1 MKRKPLPSLP
11 RQVVF
16 PPYRPILALLAI
28 LLWLSAISP
37 PLAAAQEQVQQPSY
51 WQYTSSGRLHLAR
64 PVDVN
69 GDGVDEFIVIDDNN
83 RIDVISAS
91 GELLWSRIMPNRV
104 TALGVVN
111 LTDNGEMEPGIV
123 IGMPNQ
129 LIMLSA
135 EGDEIWRTAINPLDI
150 QSSLSG
156 VDETPGAEGQVQPP
170 VAVPAELAGLV
181 DSVSGLSQIVVLLE
195 SGELILL
202 DTSGNQIWRHTE
214 HASTELTA
222 SPQMLVTD
230 LDLDGQDEIILSV
243 FNPRRFGQLVLID
256 DRRVLWDLSLSRII
270 TDLEEIRFQEDSQ
283 PLIAV
288 STTSG
293 HVQLFDYL
301 RRRHWLRTLN
311 TPATSLAEIHLP
323 DQSLLAVGTD
333 TGLVTAFDEQGRS
346 VWSTHL
352 ADGADRKVLSLAST
366 IEVTNEHEPVLA
378 AVLESIDDRNSADI
392 ILLDGRG
399 KIKAK
404 ITDVETRDLTQFVDS
419 NHDQNNELLVPRFA
433 SLELVGMGVGN
444 TGNVQEWEYTLNAAP
459 AAALVTDL
467 NHDGYDELIVGTQD
481 GRLHSLSS
489 SRSINWLFDA
499 GDSIQALAILDHEDG
514 GDSSLVVAGS
524 SETESGESLS
534 WIQLREAQGE
544 RIWEYESESPISS
557 LIMADLMPG
566 GDPEIVAGTESGE
579 VIILSSQGGQ
589 IWRALAFLD
598 GKTVSHL
605 SFLHNTTI
613 PSVEIIAASEGRIV
627 GLDISNDDL
636 PQRLIASLSK
646 NITSL
651 LTLDEVDT
659 QAQDVKIVA
668 ITEDGRVHGLNL
680 AGDELSEWDWPVII
694 GSEITAVASN
704 SDVSDPEIPG
714 TQIPLLLGSKLGEIL
729 RIDIVDDRPLEYW
742 RVQGQRN
749 ITDVDWYDSNSDGN
763 PDVVLAGSQ
772 QGNVFLYDAADTSS
786 PVPAT
791 SPLQFTSAIFKVDS
805 LKRDVS
811 PLPDL
816 LVVGENGLVQL
827 FRNQENRPPLL
838 TNPQVRAELGQ
849 YSISIDVNDVEGDE
863 VEVGLEIKDPETGDW
878 LAEETQT
885 LGDGVGTVFW
895 ALPSPQAGLEGLIYR
910 IVFNDGFHTGTM
922 TPPPGPVPLLVAPL
936 VNIAPFALL
945 AIAASGL
952 ILAVVYARQS
962 QSPTARASRI
972 YNQMRE
978 DPSRTL
984 ILMEKHVSSE
994 KQPSLIPYIAS
1005 QARQADD
1012 KIVTNLADGLYILP
1026 EQPLSGMAIINQ
1038 ALKDIAE
1045 LDTQPMTGYARWS
1058 LMGQISEPL
1067 LDAPSVTEL
1076 NLLAPHLEQLAND
1089 LHADGRLFE
1098 MLDPIL
1104 SNLHDSERVDLA
1116 EDRLVYLYEA
1126 GVLLD
1131 DLKKHLPDYAPTL
1144 EHMLVSAI
1152 VRRWSGLVGAEI
1164 EDLQGRAELAIS
1176 LKTRRL
1182 VPGENTTIAV
1192 EIQNKGRAAAENLIA
1207 VLDKNPAFT
1216 ALVDRQQ
1223 IVYLPPGRAR
1233 ELAFTVTPSVGDRFR
1248 IAMTINYSDRSN
1260 QNKTAAFGDMVHLL
1274 PPVRDFSTITN
1285 PYTPGTPLRQ
1295 NSLLFFGREDLFEF
1309 IAENAGHR
1317 SYRNVIIL
1325 VGQRRTGKTSAL
1337 LRLEDHLPDNLFP
1350 VYIDCQSL
1358 GVVPGMPALL
1368 EEMAWAIS
1376 DTLGGRGI
1384 EVKVPELSAWQQD
1397 PTRLFQRQFLPYV
1410 NSLLPAGATLMLVFD
1425 EFEAFET
1432 LVAEGIL
1439 PSTFFTYLRHLMQHS
1454 EQLDF
1459 IFVGTRRLEEMT
1471 ADYWSVLF
1479 NIALYRKIGFLNE
1492 YAAMRLI
1499 TEPVAPNLIYD
1510 DLALDKI
1517 MRVTAGHPYFLQ
1529 LVCYTLVK
1537 QANLERSGYVT
1548 ISNVNSAVDE
1558 MLSLG
1563 EVHFAYIWQRSTVA
1577 ERTVLATVAHLMDH
1591 TIPFHPEEIVQRLQP
1606 YDIYLDPAELTGA
1619 LNSLV
1624 ERDIMRE
1631 VTEEAK
1637 SLFEM
1642 KLGLVSLWVAKNKS
1656 LSQLYAVDN
1665 NKTSARKRSE
1675 PLQLN

>member
-1 MKRKPLPSLP
+1 
-11 RQVVF
+11 
-16 PPYRPILALLAI
+16 
-28 LLWLSAISP
+28 
-37 PLAAAQEQVQQPSY
+37 
-51 WQYTSSGRLHLAR
+51 
-64 PVDVN
+64 N
-69 GDGVDEFIVIDDNN
+69 
-83 RIDVISAS
+83 
-91 GELLWSRIMPNRV
+91 
-104 TALGVVN
+104 
-111 LTDNGEMEPGIV
+111 
-123 IGMPNQ
+123 
-129 LIMLSA
+129 
-135 EGDEIWRTAINPLDI
+135 
-150 QSSLSG
+150 
-156 VDETPGAEGQVQPP
+156 
-170 VAVPAELAGLV
+170 
-181 DSVSGLSQIVVLLE
+181 
-195 SGELILL
+195 
-202 DTSGNQIWRHTE
+202 
-214 HASTELTA
+214 
-222 SPQMLVTD
+222 
-230 LDLDGQDEIILSV
+230 
-243 FNPRRFGQLVLID
+243 
-256 DRRVLWDLSLSRII
+256 
-270 TDLEEIRFQEDSQ
+270 
-283 PLIAV
+283 
-288 STTSG
+288 
-293 HVQLFDYL
+293 
-301 RRRHWLRTLN
+301 
-311 TPATSLAEIHLP
+311 
-323 DQSLLAVGTD
+323 
-333 TGLVTAFDEQGRS
+333 
-346 VWSTHL
+346 
-352 ADGADRKVLSLAST
+352 
-366 IEVTNEHEPVLA
+366 
-378 AVLESIDDRNSADI
+378 
-392 ILLDGRG
+392 
-399 KIKAK
+399 
-404 ITDVETRDLTQFVDS
+404 VETRELTQFVDS

-433 SLELVGMGVGN
+433 SLELLGMGVGN

-467 NHDGYDELIVGTQD
+467 NHDGYDELIIGTQD

-499 GDSIQALAILDHEDG
+499 GDSLQALAILDHAG
-514 GDSSLVVAGS
+514 GDDSNLVVAGS
-524 SETESGESLS
+524 SESEIGEAIN

-544 RIWEYESESPISS
+544 RIWEYETGSPISS
-557 LIMADLMPG
+557 LVVADIIQS
-566 GDPEIVAGTESGE
+566 GDPEIIAGSESGE
-579 VIILSSQGGQ
+579 VIILSSQGGL
-589 IWRALAFLD
+589 IWRALAFFD
-598 GKTVSHL
+598 GQPVNHL
-605 SFLHNTTI
+605 SSLYSTMV
-613 PSVEIIAASEGRIV
+613 PSGEIIASGGDKIV
-627 GLDISNDDL
+627 GIDITEEDL
-636 PQRLIASLSK
+636 LQRSIAKLPTV
-646 NITSL
+646 ITSL
-651 LTLDEVDT
+651 LTVDELEN
-659 QAQDVKIVA
+659 QAQDVRIIA
-668 ITEDGRVHGLNL
+668 ILEDGQVHGLNVD
-680 AGDELSEWDWPVII
+680 GDELSEWGWPVII
-694 GSEITAVASN
+694 GSEITAVSSSQVIA
-704 SDVSDPEIPG
+704 DPQIPG
-714 TQIPLLLGSKLGEIL
+714 TQIPLLLGSITGEIF
-729 RIDIVDDRPLEYW
+729 RFDIVNDRPLEYW

-749 ITDVDWYDSNSDGN
+749 ITDVHWYDSNSDGN
-763 PDVVLAGSQ
+763 PDVVLAGSR
-772 QGNVFLYDAADTSS
+772 QGNVYLYNAADTSS
-786 PVPAT
+786 PEPAT

-811 PLPDL
+811 PIPDL
-816 LVVGENGLVQL
+816 LVIGENGLVQL

-838 TNPQVRAELGQ
+838 TNPEVRAELGQ

-863 VEVGLEIKDPETGDW
+863 VEVGLELQDPETGDW

-895 ALPSPQAGLEGLIYR
+895 AFPSPQAGPEGLVYR
-910 IVFNDGFHTGTM
+910 IVFNDGFYTGTII
-922 TPPPGPVPLLVAPL
+922 PPPGPVPLLVAPL
-936 VNIAPFALL
+936 VNIAPFVLMAIVATGLLL
-945 AIAASGL
+945 AI
-952 ILAVVYARQS
+952 VYARQA
-962 QSPTARASRI
+962 QTPTARASRI
-972 YNQMRE
+972 YNQMRG

-984 ILMEKHVSSE
+984 ILMEKHVASE
-994 KQPSLIPYIAS
+994 KQPSLIPFIAS
-1005 QARQADD
+1005 HAREADD
-1012 KIVTNLADGLYILP
+1012 KIVTNLADGLYIFP
-1026 EQPLSGMAIINQ
+1026 EQPLSGVAIVNQ

-1045 LDTQPMTGYARWS
+1045 LNTTPMTGYVRWS
-1058 LMGQISEPL
+1058 LMGQISVPL
-1067 LDAPSVTEL
+1067 LDAPSITEL
-1076 NLLAPHLEQLAND
+1076 NLLAPLLEQLASE
-1089 LHADGRLFE
+1089 LQSDGKLFQ

-1104 SNLHDSERVDLA
+1104 TNLHDSERVDLA
-1116 EDRLVYLYEA
+1116 EDRLVYLNEA
-1126 GVLLD
+1126 GVSLD
-1131 DLKKHLPDYAPTL
+1131 ELKKRLLDYAPTV
-1144 EHMLVSAI
+1144 EHMMVSSI

-1216 ALVDRQQ
+1216 ALIDRQQ

-1233 ELAFTVTPSVGDRFR
+1233 ELNFAVTPNVGDRFR

-1410 NSLLPAGATLMLVFD
+1410 NSLLPSGATLMLVFD

-1471 ADYWSVLF
+1471 SDYWSVLF

-1492 YAAMRLI
+1492 SAAMRLI
-1499 TEPVAPNLIYD
+1499 AEPVAPKLIYD

-1529 LVCYTLVK
+1529 LVCYTMVK

-1548 ISNVNSAVDE
+1548 ISNVNAAVDE

-1563 EVHFAYIWQRSTVA
+1563 EVHFAYLWQRSTVA
-1577 ERTVLATVAHLMDH
+1577 ERTVLATVAHLMDQ
-1591 TIPFHPEEIVQRLQP
+1591 TIPFHPEEIVRRLQP

-1665 NKTSARKRSE
+1665 NKTNSRKRSE
-1675 PLQLN
+1675 PLQLS

>member
-1 MKRKPLPSLP
+1 MKNNPPSSLSRP
-11 RQVVF
+11 VARQLH
-16 PPYRPILALLAI
+16 RPILVLLSVM
-28 LLWLSAISP
+28 LC
-37 PLAAAQEQVQQPSY
+37 LAAIAIPGADAQEQVELPSY
-51 WQYTSSGRLHLAR
+51 WQYASSGRLNLVH

-69 GDGVDEFIVIDDNN
+69 LDGVDEFLIVDDNN
-83 RIDVISAS
+83 RIDLTTAS
-91 GELLWSRIMPNRV
+91 GETLWSRIMVNRV
-104 TALGVVN
+104 TALAVVN
-111 LTDNGEMEPGIV
+111 LAENGGMEPGIV
-123 IGMPNQ
+123 VGMPNQ

-156 VDETPGAEGQVQPP
+156 VDESVTGEEQVQPP
-170 VAVPAELAGLV
+170 VAVPADLAELV
-181 DSVSGLSQIVVLLE
+181 DVESGRSQIVTLLE
-195 SGELILL
+195 SGELILF
-202 DTSGNQIWRHTE
+202 DTDGNQIWRHTD
-214 HASTELTA
+214 HASSELTA
-222 SPQMLVTD
+222 SPQMRVTD
-230 LDLDGQDEIILSV
+230 LDLDGQDEIVLSV
-243 FNPRRFGQLVLID
+243 FNPRRFGQLALFD
-256 DRRVLWDLSLSRII
+256 DGRVLWDLSLSRII
-270 TDLEEIRFQEDSQ
+270 TDLEKVRFRENSQ

-293 HVQLFDYL
+293 HVQLFDHL
-301 RRRHWLRTLN
+301 RRRHWLRTVN

-323 DQSLLAVGTD
+323 DQNLLAVGTD
-333 TGLVTAFDEQGRS
+333 TGVVTAFDEQGRT

-352 ADGADRKVLSLAST
+352 ADGADREVLYLTST
-366 IEVTNEHEPVLA
+366 GEATNEHEPVLA
-378 AVLESIDDRNSADI
+378 AVLESIDDRSTADI
-392 ILLDGRG
+392 ALLDGRG
-399 KIKAK
+399 RIRAK
-404 ITDVETRDLTQFVDS
+404 INNVESRELTQFVDS

-433 SLELVGMGVGN
+433 TLELLGMGVGN

-467 NHDGYDELIVGTQD
+467 NHDGYDELIIGTQD

-499 GDSIQALAILDHEDG
+499 GDSLQALAILDHAG
-514 GDSSLVVAGS
+514 GDDSSLVVAGS
-524 SETESGESLS
+524 SETEIGEAIN

-544 RIWEYESESPISS
+544 RIWEYETGSPISA
-557 LIMADLMPG
+557 LVPADIIPG
-566 GDPEIVAGTESGE
+566 RDPEIIAGTESGE
-579 VIILSSQGGQ
+579 ILILSSEGGL
-589 IWRALAFLD
+589 IWRASALLD
-598 GKTVSHL
+598 GQPVNHL
-605 SFLHNTTI
+605 SFLHSTMV
-613 PSVEIIAASEGRIV
+613 PSAEIIAAGEDSIV
-627 GLDISNDDL
+627 GLDINNEDL
-636 PQRLIASLSK
+636 PQRSIATLSK
-646 NITSL
+646 TITAL
-651 LTLDEVDT
+651 LTLDEIES
-659 QAQDVKIVA
+659 QAQDVRIIA
-668 ITEDGRVHGLNL
+668 ITEDGRVHGLNPE
-680 AGDELSEWDWPVII
+680 GEELTEWDWPVII
-694 GSEITAVASN
+694 GSEITAVS
-704 SDVSDPEIPG
+704 SSPDISDPEVPG

-729 RIDIVDDRPLEYW
+729 RIDVINDRPLEYW
-742 RVQGQRN
+742 RAQGQRN
-749 ITDVDWYDSNSDGN
+749 ITDVHWYDSSSDGN

-772 QGNVFLYDAADTSS
+772 QGNVFLYNAADTSS
-786 PVPAT
+786 PEPAA

-805 LKRDVS
+805 LRRDVS
-811 PLPDL
+811 PIPDL

-863 VEVGLEIKDPETGDW
+863 VEVGLELQDPESDDW

-895 ALPSPQAGLEGLIYR
+895 ALPSPRAGPEGLMYR
-910 IVFNDGFHTGTM
+910 IVFSDGFHTGTL
-922 TPPPGPVPLLVAPL
+922 TPPPGPPPLLASPL
-936 VNIAPFALL
+936 LNMAPFALL
-945 AIAASGL
+945 AIAATGL
-952 ILAVVYARQS
+952 ILGIAFLRQA
-962 QSPTARASRI
+962 QTPTARASRV
-972 YNQMRE
+972 YSQMRQ

-984 ILMEKHVSSE
+984 VLMEKHVASDS
-994 KQPSLIPYIAS
+994 QPSLIPYIAGH
-1005 QARQADD
+1005 ARQADD

-1026 EQPLSGMAIINQ
+1026 EQPFSGVAIVNQ

-1045 LDTQPMTGYARWS
+1045 LGLASMTGYSRWS
-1058 LMGQISEPL
+1058 LMGRISEPL

-1076 NLLAPHLEQLAND
+1076 NLLAPHLEQLTNE
-1089 LHADGRLFE
+1089 LHAEGMLFQ
-1098 MLDPIL
+1098 MLDPVL

-1116 EDRLVYLYEA
+1116 EDRLVYLNEA
-1126 GVLLD
+1126 GVSLD
-1131 DLKKHLPDYAPTL
+1131 EIKKQLPDYAPTV
-1144 EHMLVSAI
+1144 EHMLVTAI
-1152 VRRWSGLVGAEI
+1152 ARRWSGLVAAEI
-1164 EDLQGRAELAIS
+1164 EDLQGRAELAIT

-1192 EIQNKGRAAAENLIA
+1192 EILNKGRAAAENLIA
-1207 VLDKNPAFT
+1207 ILDSNPAFT
-1216 ALVDRQQ
+1216 AHIDRQQ

-1233 ELAFTVTPSVGDRFR
+1233 ELTFTVTPNVGDRFR
-1248 IAMTINYSDRSN
+1248 IAMTVSYTDRSN

-1274 PPVRDFSTITN
+1274 PPVRDFSSVAN

-1337 LRLEDHLPDNLFP
+1337 LRLDDNLPENLLP

-1376 DTLGGRGI
+1376 DALGGRGI
-1384 EVKVPELSAWQQD
+1384 EVKVPDLPAWQQD

-1410 NSLLPAGATLMLVFD
+1410 NSLLPDGATLMLVFD

-1432 LVAEGIL
+1432 MVAEGIL
-1439 PSTFFTYLRHLMQHS
+1439 PATFFTYLRHLMQHS

-1471 ADYWSVLF
+1471 SDYWSVLF
-1479 NIALYRKIGFLNE
+1479 NIALYRKIGFLSE
-1492 YAAMRLI
+1492 SAAMRLI
-1499 TEPVAPNLIYD
+1499 AEPVAPNLIYD

-1537 QANLERSGYVT
+1537 HANRERSGYVT
-1548 ISNVNSAVDE
+1548 ISNVNAAVDE

-1563 EVHFAYIWQRSTVA
+1563 EVHFAYLWQRSTVA
-1577 ERTVLATVAHLMDH
+1577 ERTVLAAVAHLMDH
-1591 TIPFHPEEIVQRLQP
+1591 TVPFHPEEIAQRLQQ

-1656 LSQLYAVDN
+1656 LSQLYAAGN
-1665 NKTSARKRSE
+1665 NKTSVRQRGE
-1675 PLQLN
+1675 PLHLN